1 MADVNCLISR
11 AGRNAGLLSVRA
23 VTRQAFAAWKGRH
36 AEREFAIEPQSRGEQ
51 VNVMLR
57 CPDDELAKG
66 LAALDVELEKLQLI
80 RGTPR
85 SFSEPFPDRPGFSKG
100 RR

>member
-1 MADVNCLISR
+1 VADLDCVISR

-23 VTRQAFAAWKGRH
+23 VTRQAFTAWKGVLAH
-36 AEREFAIEPQSRGEQ
+36 REFELEPQSRGEL
-51 VNVMLR
+51 VHVRLR
-57 CPDDELAKG
+57 CPDDKLPTG

-85 SFSEPFPDRPGFSKG
+85 SFAAPFPDRPGYTTK